1 VSELAFASAVE
12 QAARVRAREVSP
24 VELVDLYLERIARI
38 NPLLNAFVTVC
49 ADEARA
55 EARRKESNPTD
66 APFHGVPIAIKDL
79 HETAGIRTT
88 YSSRAFADYVPARDA
103 AVVRRLREAGFL
115 VLGKTNTPELG
126 TIGVTESELNGA
138 CRNPWDTTRTP
149 GGSSGGAA
157 AAVAAGLAPVAQ
169 GSDGGGSIRNPASC
183 CGLFG
188 IKPSRGRVSPAPYGP
203 GVMGLGI
210 SGPIARTVSDA
221 AALLDVMAGYE
232 PGDPIRLD
240 APERP
245 FAEAART
252 EPGGLRIAVTVEPPV
267 DVSVD
272 PACAEAARDCASLL
286 ADLGHDVVEASPPW
300 KRDDLVPHFMAV
312 WHLGPAL
319 SGAPLDLL
327 EPINRALA
335 ELAHATSSTE
345 LGLAVAALQ
354 AHSRT
359 IVAFWD
365 EIDVLLTPTLA
376 LPPVRIGWSFEGEDE
391 PLAQFAR
398 QILFTPFTPVWNVTG
413 QPAASVPFAEHEGVP
428 IGVQLVGPP
437 GGEEVLLRLA
447 AQLEQT
453 RPWRD
458 RVPPTAV

>member
-1 VSELAFASAVE
+1 MMSAGPSHARRAISTPHRRRGN
-12 QAARVRAREVSP
+12 AARE
-24 VELVDLYLERIARI
+24 
-38 NPLLNAFVTVC
+38 
-49 ADEARA
+49 
-55 EARRKESNPTD
+55 
-66 APFHGVPIAIKDL
+66 
-79 HETAGIRTT
+79 
-88 YSSRAFADYVPARDA
+88 
-103 AVVRRLREAGFL
+103 
-115 VLGKTNTPELG
+115 
-126 TIGVTESELNGA
+126 
-138 CRNPWDTTRTP
+138 
-149 GGSSGGAA
+149 
-157 AAVAAGLAPVAQ
+157 
-169 GSDGGGSIRNPASC
+169 
-183 CGLFG
+183 
-188 IKPSRGRVSPAPYGP
+188 
-203 GVMGLGI
+203 
-210 SGPIARTVSDA
+210 
-221 AALLDVMAGYE
+221 
-232 PGDPIRLD
+232 
-240 APERP
+240 
-245 FAEAART
+245 
-252 EPGGLRIAVTVEPPV
+252 
-267 DVSVD
+267 
-272 PACAEAARDCASLL
+272 CASLL

-376 LPPVRIGWSFEGEDE
+376 LPPVHIGWSFEDEDE

-447 AQLEQT
+447 AQLEQA

-458 RVPPTAV
+458 RVPPALS